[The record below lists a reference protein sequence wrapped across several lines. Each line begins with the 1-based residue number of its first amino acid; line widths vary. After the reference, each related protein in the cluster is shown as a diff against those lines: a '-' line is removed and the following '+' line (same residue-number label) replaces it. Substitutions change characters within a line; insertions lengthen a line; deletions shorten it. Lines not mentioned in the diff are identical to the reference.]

1 MNTYDRSIPDP
12 ALVLD
17 LIEAFRRSKT
27 MFAAVELGVFDVL
40 KSAMPLD
47 ELVLRLGCDRIALM
61 TLLDSCVA
69 LGLLARD
76 GDRYQNTPAS
86 DTYLTQDS
94 PRRMTGYIHYSNR
107 VMWKMWSNLED
118 AVRIVGSRR
127 LISTGR
133 FSRISLKPMRP
144 CKSS

>member
-69 LGLLARD
+69 L
-76 GDRYQNTPAS
+76 
-86 DTYLTQDS
+86 
-94 PRRMTGYIHYSNR
+94 
-107 VMWKMWSNLED
+107 
-118 AVRIVGSRR
+118 
-127 LISTGR
+127 
-133 FSRISLKPMRP
+133 
-144 CKSS
+144 

>member
-76 GDRYQNTPAS
+76 QNSELSSKITNRCSRDQIKRSRSACSTRPGGYGLLCVSDEQRGDS
-86 DTYLTQDS
+86 
-94 PRRMTGYIHYSNR
+94 
-107 VMWKMWSNLED
+107 
-118 AVRIVGSRR
+118 
-127 LISTGR
+127 
-133 FSRISLKPMRP
+133 
-144 CKSS
+144 